1 MYYEKVG
8 LAYGPASGRNVQPDF
23 PSSGLDIQPKIDEY
37 RIVGPTSGNAGI
49 SSIFAGTITI
59 PSNTITVQLQ
69 EGVSGLNVDTR
80 FLVND
85 VSDNAYNGSFLVDT
99 VAKQSMHQDRL
110 QDLHIRKPATPTSAE
125 LTPASATITLDSD
138 TVTSAS
144 PYISM
149 YQSDLY
155 MVCVVFMLMA
165 VSYRFPVN
173 GCCTVHWSI
182 TTEG

>member
-49 SSIFAGTITI
+49 PSIFAGNITT

-99 VAKQSMHQDRL
+99 VETCL
-110 QDLHIRKPATPTSAE
+110 LYTSDAADE
-125 LTPASATITLDSD
+125 P
-138 TVTSAS
+138 
-144 PYISM
+144 
-149 YQSDLY
+149 
-155 MVCVVFMLMA
+155 
-165 VSYRFPVN
+165 
-173 GCCTVHWSI
+173 
-182 TTEG
+182 